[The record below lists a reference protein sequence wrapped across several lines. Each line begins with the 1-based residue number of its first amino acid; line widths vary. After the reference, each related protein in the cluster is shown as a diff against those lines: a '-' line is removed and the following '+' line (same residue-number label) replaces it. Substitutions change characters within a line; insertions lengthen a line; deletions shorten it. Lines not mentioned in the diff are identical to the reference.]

1 LVRAVKKRKRELE
14 TFRDEEN
21 FIPMFQ
27 QGRAKEDAY
36 ALSSP
41 VSPYLCSL
49 LPWLSPLRRLSVRD
63 DSRGLMGDVA
73 LDLMSDDKQ
82 TMLRNKNALRYAALS
97 LFLLLRI
104 QSADHTLW
112 SSLRWDRKRKRFV
125 SAASL
130 EAKEKKGGFKFKNE
144 SGTNVDGTKKVS
156 MYVAHLPLSAGRFAA
171 PTHT

>member
-1 LVRAVKKRKRELE
+1 
-14 TFRDEEN
+14 
-21 FIPMFQ
+21 
-27 QGRAKEDAY
+27 
-36 ALSSP
+36 
-41 VSPYLCSL
+41 
-49 LPWLSPLRRLSVRD
+49 
-63 DSRGLMGDVA
+63 MGDVA

-82 TMLRNKNALRYAALS
+82 TMLRNKNALRYAPLS
-97 LFLLLRI
+97 LPR
-104 QSADHTLW
+104 QSFDCVNEALTTRWW